1 MKNKCI
7 RQQGKPDNA
16 KMVFKMFKVLNVLL
30 LAVILSANATTFS
43 QETYISIR
51 LDNVSIKQVIS
62 EIEKK
67 SDFIFLI
74 PGNLND
80 EMSKKIDINVKNE
93 SIEDILHIITYGSNF
108 NYKIYDKQIVFYL
121 DEEKEQIVFENQLI
135 KKGNQKMV
143 LPLTVQ

>member
-67 SDFIFLI
+67 
-74 PGNLND
+74 
-80 EMSKKIDINVKNE
+80 KR
-93 SIEDILHIITYGSNF
+93 LHFSYTW
-108 NYKIYDKQIVFYL
+108 
-121 DEEKEQIVFENQLI
+121 
-135 KKGNQKMV
+135 
-143 LPLTVQ
+143 

>member
-1 MKNKCI
+1 
-7 RQQGKPDNA
+7 
-16 KMVFKMFKVLNVLL
+16 MVFKMFKVLNVLL

-80 EMSKKIDINVKNE
+80 EMSKKN
-93 SIEDILHIITYGSNF
+93 
-108 NYKIYDKQIVFYL
+108 
-121 DEEKEQIVFENQLI
+121 
-135 KKGNQKMV
+135 
-143 LPLTVQ
+143 